1 MQGIKKLINVTL
13 KNIKYYSVNMLFYK
27 ILFKLCPN
35 SRVKNYFW
43 RKHKYYLEEGVCK
56 RYNSIISKYNNKSV
70 KTKSEKNNKI
80 IWVFWWQGIENA
92 PEIVKKCVRSLQNKN
107 KDYKLNIISKN
118 NFNDYIN
125 LTDSIMEKFNSGKIG
140 FAHFSDIVRVNLL
153 SKYGGIWADATI
165 FLTKGFD
172 ENILDYDFYSIKSY
186 KLNTDNVSEYRW
198 TTYFL
203 CAKKNNELVSF
214 LSDLFNAYYEDND
227 YVIEYLMTDYFI
239 DIAYNNIDYIKEMID
254 KIPIN
259 NMYSEKLF
267 SNINNKFDEELYKKI
282 TNSTYIHKLSYKVD
296 ISKDKDTFYNKIIE
310 GENND

>member
-1 MQGIKKLINVTL
+1 M
-13 KNIKYYSVNMLFYK
+13 
-27 ILFKLCPN
+27 
-35 SRVKNYFW
+35 
-43 RKHKYYLEEGVCK
+43 
-56 RYNSIISKYNNKSV
+56 
-70 KTKSEKNNKI
+70 
-80 IWVFWWQGIENA
+80 
-92 PEIVKKCVRSLQNKN
+92 
-107 KDYKLNIISKN
+107 
-118 NFNDYIN
+118 
-125 LTDSIMEKFNSGKIG
+125 
-140 FAHFSDIVRVNLL
+140 
-153 SKYGGIWADATI
+153 
-165 FLTKGFD
+165 
-172 ENILDYDFYSIKSY
+172 
-186 KLNTDNVSEYRW
+186 
-198 TTYFL
+198 